1 MSLSTRRVKLRW
13 DNISRSLRRLASHYE
28 KCALSETTSS
38 VSCCSII
45 ALSETQ
51 RIVVPPYGQ
60 DDLQNL
66 QSIFE
71 LEHLRTSL
79 TFLDTQCA
87 YIRSRHI
94 ARGLLI

>member
-1 MSLSTRRVKLRW
+1 M
-13 DNISRSLRRLASHYE
+13 SRSSRHSASHYE

-45 ALSETQ
+45 ALPETQ
-51 RIVVPPYGQ
+51 GLVVPPHGQ
-60 DDLQNL
+60 DDLRNL

-71 LEHLRTSL
+71 LEHLRKSL
-79 TFLDTQCA
+79 SFLDTQCA
-87 YIRSRHI
+87 YFGSLHI

>member
-1 MSLSTRRVKLRW
+1 M
-13 DNISRSLRRLASHYE
+13 SRSSTHSASHYE
-28 KCALSETTSS
+28 KYALSETTSS
-38 VSCCSII
+38 VSRCSIT
-45 ALSETQ
+45 ALPETQ
-51 RIVVPPYGQ
+51 RFVVPPHGQ

-71 LEHLRTSL
+71 VEHLRKCL

-87 YIRSRHI
+87 YIGSRHI